1 MARRRYLVMYDIRHE
16 VRLRRVHEV
25 VTGYGDRLQ
34 YSVYVCDLSRA
45 ELVRLRW
52 DLGDEINEFEDE
64 VAILDLGEPDG
75 RGTSAFEFLG
85 VHPALPVAGA
95 TVI

>member
-1 MARRRYLVMYDIRHE
+1 MARRRYLVMYDIRNE
-16 VRLRRVHEV
+16 FRLRRVHEV
-25 VTGYGDRLQ
+25 VKGYGDRLQ
-34 YSVYVCDLSRA
+34 YSVYVCDLSSA

-52 DLGDEINEFEDE
+52 DLGDEINALEDA
-64 VAILDLGEPDG
+64 VAILDLGDPNG

-85 VHPALPVAGA
+85 VHPALPETGA